1 MGNPHPR
8 SDALQQAD
16 AGERRFRLSG
26 DRSARTATQFE
37 VDVANR
43 ERFES
48 EVGEVF
54 RDELSKIENWEY
66 VTEPG
71 PDVLILVGYM
81 VDIVSSVPL
90 NMVGRNDV
98 YITRVGEATLVLELR
113 DSMSQQVLARSAD
126 RRGADPSWPTV
137 ANTVT
142 SLAEVRRLSRTW
154 ARTLVNRL
162 DELANL

>member
-1 MGNPHPR
+1 M
-8 SDALQQAD
+8 
-16 AGERRFRLSG
+16 
-26 DRSARTATQFE
+26 
-37 VDVANR
+37 
-43 ERFES
+43 
-48 EVGEVF
+48 GEVF